1 MTESPLKNKTDQS
14 KWWASP
20 AHRDL
25 DAIDDLDYHYLVE
38 QHDSMTVQLNLQD
51 WLRNRRGS

>member
-1 MTESPLKNKTDQS
+1 MTQSSQKKQTDRS

-20 AHRDL
+20 ANRDL

-38 QHDSMTVQLNLQD
+38 QHDSMTVQLNLQN